1 VRFFSVDDSF
11 QKGKEKER
19 RESLAKLKQYD
30 VNDERY
36 GQ

>member
-1 VRFFSVDDSF
+1 VRLFAADDSF

-19 RESLAKLKQYD
+19 GESLAKLKQDD